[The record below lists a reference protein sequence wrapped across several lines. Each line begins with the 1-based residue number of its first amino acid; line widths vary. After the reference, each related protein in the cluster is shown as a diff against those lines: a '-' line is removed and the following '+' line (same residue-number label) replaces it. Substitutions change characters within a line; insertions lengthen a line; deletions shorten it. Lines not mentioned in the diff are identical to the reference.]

1 MKFLLALISG
11 IFLALCIST
20 TAMATAYT
28 SDDIMLDGSDYS
40 NASKVGMTPVSG
52 GHEWYVD
59 GTSIWTAWANQWVEY
74 EAYLVEGTWNIGL
87 NAINHG
93 NLGDR
98 DWYAAFTITSNFG
111 LNTKTLIISA
121 SDEEEFYSYFT
132 TEILTADTYTIR
144 YTWINDKYA
153 PSKGYDANIE
163 ITSVFFDD
171 LSTPEPAT
179 FLLTGIGLLAF
190 ARVSRKRV
198 V

>member
-1 MKFLLALISG
+1 MKFLLTLISG
-11 IFLALCIST
+11 IFLALCVST

-28 SDDIMLDGSDYS
+28 SDDIMLDGRQYS
-40 NASKVGMTPVSG
+40 LISNRGDNPRSG
-52 GHEWYVD
+52 GHEWYVN
-59 GTSIWTAWANQWVEY
+59 GSSIWTAWANQWVEY
-74 EAYLVEGTWNIGL
+74 KADLTEGTWNIGL

-93 NLGDR
+93 NLGDGN
-98 DWYAAFTITSNFG
+98 WYTAFTITSNFG
-111 LNTKTLIISA
+111 SIDETLIISA
-121 SDEEEFYSYFT
+121 SDDEEFYSYFT
-132 TEILTADTYTIR
+132 TQIQTAGTYTIR
-144 YTWINDKYA
+144 YTWINDQWA
-153 PSKGYDANIE
+153 PSLGYDANIE

>member
-1 MKFLLALISG
+1 MKFLLTLISG
-11 IFLALCIST
+11 IFLALCVST

-28 SDDIMLDGSDYS
+28 SDDIMIAGSDYS
-40 NASKVGMTPVSG
+40 AASKVGTTPRSG

-59 GTSIWTAWANQWVEY
+59 GTSIWTAWASQWVEY

-93 NLGDR
+93 NLGDG
-98 DWYAAFTITSNFG
+98 DWYTAFTITSDFES
-111 LNTKTLIISA
+111 TTETLIISA
-121 SDEEEFYSYFT
+121 SDDEEFYSYFT
-132 TEILTADTYTIR
+132 TQILEAGTYTIR
-144 YTWINDKYA
+144 YTWINDQYA
-153 PSKGYDANIE
+153 PSLGYDANIE

-198 V
+198 A